1 VTVCD
6 YQLAQNSSAV
16 RVCRHL
22 EITDPPAAAAVIAV
36 VALLG
41 SFFGEISVFGVT
53 VKQKVEQLEE
63 RTNKL
68 DAEVQQVAEEAER
81 ARENSEDLY
90 EALPQEEEPVER
102 ATTAAPDRN
111 SLDDLIARYNEI
123 RRTMPSG
130 PRRTAAMD
138 QVFSQMVARLTGV
151 KLFNVSARLQSS
163 NRGERLA
170 AYAYLH
176 ANPATEHLD
185 DLIDA
190 LVTEDKPYGEY
201 QAALAAE
208 RLVQTDPNALNPR
221 LCKRLDDRLREVPG
235 GSDRASVLRRILQY
249 CRR

>member
-1 VTVCD
+1 MSDTPRSQGPKRPPSRYWKWAAAVVAGAFLVGLALAFFNVTVCD

-90 EALPQEEEPVER
+90 EALPQEEEPGR
-102 ATTAAPDRN
+102 ACDH
-111 SLDDLIARYNEI
+111 S
-123 RRTMPSG
+123 
-130 PRRTAAMD
+130 
-138 QVFSQMVARLTGV
+138 
-151 KLFNVSARLQSS
+151 SARQ
-163 NRGERLA
+163 EF
-170 AYAYLH
+170 
-176 ANPATEHLD
+176 
-185 DLIDA
+185 
-190 LVTEDKPYGEY
+190 
-201 QAALAAE
+201 
-208 RLVQTDPNALNPR
+208 PR
-221 LCKRLDDRLREVPG
+221 
-235 GSDRASVLRRILQY
+235 
-249 CRR
+249 